1 MIFCEIIFKI
11 KKGKLKWED
20 GDIGKR
26 RKWGDKGVR
35 ACKLFSAKGN
45 GRVDLYISLL
55 GCYMVPALHF
65 GYYPHLTQ

>member
-45 GRVDLYISLL
+45 GRVYFVLVKVFRNN
-55 GCYMVPALHF
+55 C
-65 GYYPHLTQ
+65 